1 MTSNKKVI
9 FIGSVEM
16 SYAFLEHLLER
27 KLVDITLVISK
38 SQSNFNS
45 DFKSLEPLARK
56 FNINYYAYDYL
67 DDKDQIKLFHKLRSL
82 DFQYIFCF
90 GWSHL
95 ISSNILSLAK
105 FSIGF
110 HPASLPKNKGRHPII
125 WALVLGLSETSST
138 FFQMTKAA
146 DEGKIFSQSKIK
158 IDPKET
164 ATTLYKKVTESGV
177 TQLTDISKKIQ
188 HNKLTGRKQGTSNT
202 NYWRKRTPIDG
213 KIDWRMDAFSIDR
226 LVRALQPPYPLA
238 TFSISNKTYSVN
250 YSKPYKKK
258 NLENIE
264 PGKILKRFNDSSFLV
279 KCSDDSVIRIQF
291 SPKITLKSLEYL

>member
-1 MTSNKKVI
+1 MTSNKKAI
-9 FIGSVEM
+9 FIGSVDM
-16 SYAFLEHLLER
+16 SYAFLEHLLNN
-27 KLVDITLVISK
+27 KLMDITLVISK
-38 SQSNFNS
+38 SQSNFNA

-56 FNINYYAYDYL
+56 FNIDYYSYNFVEDRNQA
-67 DDKDQIKLFHKLRSL
+67 KLFQKLSSF
-82 DFQYIFCF
+82 DFEYIFCF

-95 ISSNILSLAK
+95 IQDKILKLAK

-158 IDPKET
+158 IDSKET
-164 ATTLYKKVTESGV
+164 STTLYKKVTKSGLI
-177 TQLTDISKKIQ
+177 QLTDLCKKI
-188 HNKLTGRKQGTSNT
+188 HLNKLKGRTQGISNQ

-213 KIDWRMDAFSIDR
+213 KIDWRMDAFAIDR

-238 TFSISNKTYSVN
+238 TFSISEKIYTVN
-250 YSKPYKKK
+250 YSKPYNK
-258 NLENIE
+258 NNIENIE
-264 PGKILKRFNDSSFLV
+264 PGKILKKYNDASFLV
-279 KCSDDSVIRIQF
+279 KCSDKSVIRIQF